1 MVDEQAVRREGGFKK
16 IEGWSIA
23 KNALA
28 EKVKFKRSEV
38 AKVTDSIR

>member
-28 EKVKFKRSEV
+28 EKIKFKRGEV
-38 AKVTDSIR
+38 AKVAN